1 METPSPQSG
10 PSFSRPPTSRPP
22 LGLPEGSVR
31 ALLTLLIVAVVITQV
46 VRGEEVA
53 LLWRETLMIALAY
66 YFTTRRFIRLPS
78 TMIQQLEHEGYAEE
92 ETNPLYL
99 PRLSIRVII
108 VLAFAGLAVYLFQAD
123 ALFQPQAL
131 SILGVVFS
139 YVLGMVFRVLL
150 EWWTKGQKTT
160 AIRRWE
166 DIKALVVLLVL
177 LTTAGAY
184 LLDYQD
190 FLPKELRNATLGL
203 VLFYFG
209 SR

>member
-1 METPSPQSG
+1 MEPLALQDNPNRAQPQA
-10 PSFSRPPTSRPP
+10 SRPP

-31 ALLTLLIVAVVITQV
+31 ALLTLLIVAVVIVQV
-46 VRGEEVA
+46 VRGEDVA

-78 TMIQQLEHEGYAEE
+78 KVMQQLAQEGYAEE
-92 ETNPLYL
+92 ETNPLFL
-99 PRLSIRVII
+99 PRHSVRVII
-108 VLAFAGLAVYLFQAD
+108 VLAFLGLAFYLYQAGK
-123 ALFQPQAL
+123 LFQPQAL

-139 YVLGMVFRVLL
+139 YLLGMVFRVFLD
-150 EWWTKGQKTT
+150 WWTKGRRTR
-160 AIRRWE
+160 AIRVWE
-166 DIKALVVLLVL
+166 DIKAIAVVLVL

-190 FLPKELRNATLGL
+190 HLPRELRNATLGL